1 MSNIAE
7 KAKTALTSAKKP
19 GTMVGFNSMSIEAT
33 LAPYAAQIA
42 KAMPNGGKP
51 DAIIQAAVFQISTN
65 PALKECSVQTLI
77 GAVLHASLL
86 GLNTALG
93 QCHFIPR
100 KNGMTGQIDCQFQID
115 YKGLITLAYRS
126 GQVRSVFAEVVR
138 RNDVFEFERGTTP
151 RIKHIP
157 SLENAGETYA
167 VYAVVEFENG
177 GKEFVVMGKAE
188 VEKRRMAS
196 PSQRGEPE
204 KVWLKWAD
212 EMWKKTALRNLLK
225 TVPLS
230 SQTVSAIAT
239 DDRAIKLDDIN
250 GGNVSGTIEIPDNS
264 EVIQSSDLEKIREGV
279 ESCSTEDELQRYWD
293 QGVTEWSKRE
303 DVKAIFNGRKNEI
316 TQGND

>member
-7 KAKTALTSAKKP
+7 KAKTALASATKP
-19 GTMVGFNSMSIEAT
+19 GTMVGFNSTSIEAT

-126 GQVRSVFAEVVR
+126 GQVKSVFAEVVR

-157 SLENAGETYA
+157 ALENTGETFA

-177 GKEFVVMGKAE
+177 GKEFVVMGKTE

-196 PSQRGEPE
+196 PSQKGEAGG
-204 KVWLKWAD
+204 VWAKWGD

-225 TVPLS
+225 IVPLS
-230 SQTVSAIAT
+230 SQTISAIAT
-239 DDRAIKLDDIN
+239 DDRAIKLEDIKE
-250 GGNVSGTIEIPDNS
+250 GNVSGTIEISENS
-264 EVIQSSDLEKIREGV
+264 EIIEAADIKNIREGV
-279 ESCSTEDELQRYWD
+279 EACSDNDELQRYWN
-293 QGVTEWSKRE
+293 QGASEWSSRE
-303 DVKAIFNGRKNEI
+303 DVKAIFNNRKNEI
-316 TQGND
+316 SRND